1 MAHPAWLKKYLRMK
15 PEVSDIF
22 SDLAEFKAF
31 CVKYGRVFNEADLYN
46 NRSETY
52 QDFNRNK
59 AGKNVK
65 NGWSEEL
72 KKMA

>member
-1 MAHPAWLKKYLRMK
+1 MK
-15 PEVSDIF
+15 PEVSDIYD
-22 SDLAEFKAF
+22 DLEQFREF
-31 CVKYGRVFNEADLYN
+31 CVKYGRIFREADLYN

-52 QDFNRNK
+52 QDYVRNK
-59 AGKNVK
+59 SGKNVR